1 SSRVS
6 GVLSDLEGDYLN
18 LVAELQADAI
28 APRWHQWPQGE
39 RVPALLLRRVDLD
52 RRGRHMPA
60 VPHEPVKALP
70 PRRPRFLWT
79 PGLGLLVLGAPGDR
93 ELRLTFLDSAGEEI
107 RSFSAAPGDEPVQ
120 H

>member
-1 SSRVS
+1 RVS
-6 GVLSDLEGDYLN
+6 GVARDLAGDFLN

-79 PGLGLLVLGAPGDR
+79 PGLGLLVLVPRRRTEAPDLLARGVQ
-93 ELRLTFLDSAGEEI
+93 
-107 RSFSAAPGDEPVQ
+107 APPPQ
-120 H
+120 L